1 MKNLILILLFIP
13 LVSFGQED
21 RNYSKPEKNKLDTI
35 KVKPKEYKLIELIE
49 PRTIKLDTI
58 KVKPKEYK
66 LIEPRTIKPDT
77 IKLKEYKLIELI
89 EPRTIKLDTT
99 KLIIK
104 KL

>member
-1 MKNLILILLFIP
+1 MKKLLLLLLFIP

-49 PRTIKLDTI
+49 PRTIK
-58 KVKPKEYK
+58 
-66 LIEPRTIKPDT
+66 PDT
-77 IKLKEYKLIELI
+77 IKLKEYKLI